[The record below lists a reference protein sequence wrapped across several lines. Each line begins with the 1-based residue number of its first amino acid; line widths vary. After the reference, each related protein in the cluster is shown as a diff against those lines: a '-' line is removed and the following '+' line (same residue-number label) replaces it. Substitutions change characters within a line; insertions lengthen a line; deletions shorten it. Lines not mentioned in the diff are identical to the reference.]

1 LNRSIAPPIEMVEK
15 ITFNDAEKTSF
26 SDNINAFLIKGG
38 KKDIVKIVVAFNAG
52 RQYEPAKLV
61 AQLTARMLNEG
72 TENYTAKALAEKIDY
87 YGATINTKAGMDQVT
102 MTIFTMKKFLP
113 EVMNLAIEI
122 LGKPT
127 FPEKEFKNII
137 KNSIQ
142 KLEVNLEKT
151 SYLASTKFYESL
163 FSGNHPYGYTV
174 KPEDYNELSTEQLAN
189 FYKEK
194 YHTGPVNVY
203 ISGKY
208 DDNDVEVI
216 KAALLQLNINQS
228 AKLATQP
235 IPTYTPQK
243 HQVKKNDAL
252 QAAIRIGMP
261 IMGKAHPDRHT
272 FSILNTVF
280 GGYFG
285 SRLMSNIREDKGY
298 TYGIYA
304 SISSFKQQASF
315 LISTEVG
322 VEVCDDAVKE
332 IFNEINRLKN
342 EIIPEE
348 ELDLV
353 RNYILGSMLQQL
365 DGPFKKSATLKSLYD
380 DGLDNQYIHQY
391 IEKVKQISAL
401 ELQLC
406 AKQYFI
412 DDQFTTVIA
421 RN

>member
-1 LNRSIAPPIEMVEK
+1 MVEQIPLK
-15 ITFNDAEKTSF
+15 DAEKTSF
-26 SDNINAFLIKGG
+26 SENINAYLIKGG
-38 KKDIVKIVVAFNAG
+38 KKDIIKIVVAFKAG
-52 RQYEPAKLV
+52 RLYEPSKLV
-61 AQLTARMLNEG
+61 AQLTARMLREG

-87 YGATINTKAGMDQVT
+87 YGATINTKAGMDQVS

-113 EVMNLAIEI
+113 EVMELAIEI

-127 FPEKEFKNII
+127 FPEKEFNNII

-151 SYLASTKFYESL
+151 TYLASTKFFESM
-163 FSGNHPYGYTV
+163 FSSDHPYGYMVNTN
-174 KPEDYNELSTEQLAN
+174 DYHALNTESLKSY
-189 FYKEK
+189 YKEK
-194 YHTGPVNVY
+194 YSSGPINVY

-208 DDNDVEVI
+208 EDEDIETI
-216 KAALLQLNINQS
+216 KNALLQLQLNKD
-228 AKLATQP
+228 AAYTTKEL
-235 IPTYTPQK
+235 PTYKAQQ
-243 HQVKKNDAL
+243 HSLKKKDAM

-261 IMGKAHPDRHT
+261 IMSKDHPDRHT
-272 FSILNTVF
+272 FSILNTLF

-298 TYGIYA
+298 TYGIYS
-304 SISSFKQQASF
+304 SISSYKQQACF

-322 VEVCDDAVKE
+322 VEVCDNAVKE
-332 IFNEINRLKN
+332 IFNEINRLKT

-365 DGPFKKSATLKSLYD
+365 DGPFKISATLKSLYD
-380 DGLDNQYIHQY
+380 DGLDSQYIHNY
-391 IEKVKQISAL
+391 TKKVKSISAL
-401 ELQLC
+401 ELQAC
-406 AKQYFI
+406 AQQYLI
-412 DDQFTTVIA
+412 EDQFTTVIA